1 MNLLKKFFPV
11 LFLTILSIP
20 TPAQIVLD
28 GSLGAAD
35 ALLGPDYQ
43 IGAELGQQRGGN
55 LFHSFSEF
63 NLQPNEIASFNGP
76 NSIQNII
83 TRVTGGHPSQ
93 INGTLRSTIP
103 EANLYFLNPYGI
115 LFGAHAKLDLQGSF
129 HASTAD
135 TLYFSDGGQFNAQT
149 PAESLLTVAPPSAF
163 GFLSN
168 TPPSIRFQ
176 DGVLSVSE
184 GKTLS
189 LIGGDLYFD
198 GQPPNEDNPF
208 DLQFNTSLT
217 APYGRLNLASVASAG
232 TVTPTDF
239 GLEFSDNMRGGHI
252 TANNIE
258 LSANGVGG
266 GDVFIRAG
274 ELYLSK
280 SQIGSRTFGDQ
291 DGGIINIQ
299 ADNFSLQKNS
309 KVNVR
314 TYGAG
319 KGSDVVLNVTGTLK
333 ISKLGG
339 IFGTSLS
346 EEENAGNSGTIKIT
360 ADEIIN
366 EEGAISTAAYRAN
379 AGDIIIETND
389 LILTEG
395 AYIISTTIGIGDGG
409 DIDIQAAGTVKIEG
423 ASPERGEQT
432 GIFATTK
439 PWREGTIGGKGGN
452 IRLTAKQ
459 LIING
464 GRIDASTSTAR
475 VSVEQPIG
483 KAGNIMIDVD
493 GEVKLSG
500 INPYGEDEDGLAA
513 GIYVRSLGNNAG
525 QAGTL
530 YLTADS
536 LVIEQGAVITSSTN
550 NQAPGGDII
559 IQITNA
565 LSIDGDSSQIVLGEP
580 GASQIRFRQQL
591 PDYQPPISI
600 SGIYTSSTSSTLG
613 AGEAGNLHLSATD
626 LKLTQ
631 GGSINTSTQN
641 AGGGHITLA
650 LPHFGY
656 LRHSEMTTSV
666 IGGVSNGG
674 NITITHPLAVVLDNA
689 LIKAQANAGRGG
701 NIDIFA
707 GDFIASPDSLVSAS
721 SELGIDGEVNIS
733 SPERNYA
740 GRLYHLAQEIFDATA
755 WLNQECDIE
764 DISELST
771 FNYQHEHDGAPMAPG
786 DFMD

>member
-1 MNLLKKFFPV
+1 MLKKFFPV
-11 LFLTILSIP
+11 LFLTTLIP
-20 TPAQIVLD
+20 THAQIVLD
-28 GSLGAAD
+28 GSLGPAD
-35 ALLGPDYQ
+35 TLIGPDYQ

-63 NLQPNEIASFNGP
+63 NLQANEIASFNGP

-103 EANLYFLNPYGI
+103 AANLYFLNPYGI

-198 GQPPNEDNPF
+198 GEPPNEDNPF

-232 TVTPTDF
+232 TVTPTES
-239 GLEFSDNMRGGHI
+239 GLEFSENMRGGHI

-291 DGGIINIQ
+291 DGGVINIQ
-299 ADNFSLQKNS
+299 VDNFSLQDNS

-319 KGSDVVLNVTGTLK
+319 KGGDVVLNVTGALK
-333 ISKLGG
+333 ILAKPSG

-360 ADEIIN
+360 ANEIIN
-366 EEGAISTAAYRAN
+366 GGTISTAAYRAN
-379 AGDIIIETND
+379 AGDITIKTNE
-389 LILTEG
+389 LILMAG
-395 AYIISTTIGIGDGG
+395 GYVISTTIGVGDSG
-409 DIDIQAAGTVKIEG
+409 DIDIQATGTVKIEG

-439 PWREGTIGGKGGN
+439 PWREGTIGGKGGS
-452 IRLTAKQ
+452 IQLTARQ

-483 KAGNIMIDVD
+483 KAGNITIDVD
-493 GEVKLSG
+493 GEVRLSG
-500 INPYGEDEDGLAA
+500 VNPHGETEDGLAA

-525 QAGTL
+525 AAGTL
-530 YLTADS
+530 RLTADS
-536 LVIEQGAVITSSTN
+536 LVIEQGAVITSSTD

-559 IQITNA
+559 IQVANT
-565 LSIDGDSSQIVLGEP
+565 LSIDGDSSKIILKEP
-580 GASQIRFRQQL
+580 SASQMSFRQQF
-591 PDYQPPISI
+591 PDYQPGISI
-600 SGIYTSSTSSTLG
+600 SGIYASSTNSTLG

-626 LKLTQ
+626 LNLTQ

-641 AGGGHITLA
+641 AGGGHITLT
-650 LPHFGY
+650 LSHFGY
-656 LRHSEMTTSV
+656 LRHGEVTTSV

-674 NITITHPLAVVLDNA
+674 NITITHPLAIVLDNA
-689 LIKAQANAGRGG
+689 FIKAQANAGRGG
-701 NIDIFA
+701 NIDIFT